1 MSQPSP
7 RLPAIDLARG
17 VALIGMVV
25 FHLTFDLGFFG
36 FIAPNTVMQPFWM
49 AFARLVAG
57 SFVVLAGVSLVLAH
71 GDGVRGRAV
80 VRGTAAVAL
89 AAVLVTAATLVA
101 IPQGWVFFGILHMI
115 ALGRVLGLP
124 FLRAPVWLLV
134 AAGVAIWAVPW
145 LWQSPAFDSRALAWI
160 GFSVTQPP
168 SMDLEPLFPWFGP
181 FLLGM
186 AAARLGWLPRWQAR
200 GPLVWAG
207 RHSLAIYL
215 IHQPVLLGTLW
226 LIATLLKG

>member
-1 MSQPSP
+1 M
-7 RLPAIDLARG
+7 
-17 VALIGMVV
+17 VA

-36 FIAPNTVMQPFWM
+36 FIPPDTVMQPFWM
-49 AFARLVAG
+49 VFARLVAG

-71 GDGVRGRAV
+71 GNGLRGRAF
-80 VRGTAAVAL
+80 VRGTATVAL

-124 FLRAPVWLLV
+124 FLRAPAWLLV
-134 AAGVAIWAVPW
+134 IAGVAIWAAPY
-145 LWQSPAFDSRALAWI
+145 LWQSAVFDSRALAWV
-160 GFSVTQPP
+160 GFAVTQPL
-168 SMDLEPLFPWFGP
+168 SMDLEPVFPWFGP

-186 AAARLGWLPRWQAR
+186 AAARLGLLPTR
-200 GPLVWAG
+200 GIPGPAGRALAWAG

-226 LIATLLKG
+226 LITTVLKG